1 MQPDSIDLLN
11 LCGVYIEKK
20 EPVEEALK
28 VFEQYLT
35 ELEKLV

>member
-1 MQPDSIDLLN
+1 M
-11 LCGVYIEKK
+11 EKK

>member
-1 MQPDSIDLLN
+1 MDPIDLLK
-11 LCGVYIEKK
+11 LCGVDMEKK

>member
-1 MQPDSIDLLN
+1 MDPIDLLK
-11 LCGVYIEKK
+11 LCSVDMEKK